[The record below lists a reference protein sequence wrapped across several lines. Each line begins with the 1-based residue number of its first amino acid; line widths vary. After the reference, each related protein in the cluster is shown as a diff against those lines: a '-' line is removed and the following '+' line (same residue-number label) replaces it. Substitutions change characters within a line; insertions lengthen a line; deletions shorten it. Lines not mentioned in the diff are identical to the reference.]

1 MGRFLAGVGLATV
14 FAWFFRR
21 RRKPQPAPAQPD
33 PAEELKQKLAES
45 RVEAEA
51 PPAEPEPAT
60 EPVAE
65 TEPEAA
71 PAGVDERRREV
82 HERARASIDQMR
94 GQPPEG

>member
-21 RRKPQPAPAQPD
+21 RRKPQPAPPQPD

-45 RVEAEA
+45 RAEEPEPKTESEPQVESE
-51 PPAEPEPAT
+51 PQAEPEPAG
-60 EPVAE
+60 P
-65 TEPEAA
+65 
-71 PAGVDERRREV
+71 DERRREV

>member
-21 RRKPQPAPAQPD
+21 WHKPQPEPPQPD

-45 RVEAEA
+45 RVEAPA
-51 PPAEPEPAT
+51 AEPEPKADP
-60 EPVAE
+60 EPKG
-65 TEPEAA
+65 EPE
-71 PAGVDERRREV
+71 PAGPDERRREV